1 MFKEHMLIFRQTKFE
16 RIQYTST
23 KGNTKGFYLSIRKM
37 VLDWKSEIQEG
48 MKKMKRVK
56 RGEEEI

>member
-1 MFKEHMLIFRQTKFE
+1 MLIFRQTKFE